1 MSAARAGLLHPVL
14 AGIVAALVGF
24 AGAFAIVLA
33 GLHAVG
39 AGDAQASSG
48 LLVLSI
54 SMGAVGVVLSLR
66 HRLPLT
72 IAWSTPGAAL
82 LITAGHVHGGYPA
95 ALGAFM
101 LAGALIVLSGLW
113 PAMTR
118 AILAIPAPLANGL
131 LAGVLLSVCVAPV
144 RALFDI
150 PALTAPVIVTWLVLT
165 RVSRRWAVPGALLAA
180 AAGVAI
186 DPAQGAGS
194 AHLLPQL
201 TWVTPQFDLGTLV
214 GLGLPLFVVTMVS
227 QNVAGISVLR
237 AHGYTAPLRP
247 VLTATG
253 AASVVGAPFGAHGI
267 NLAAITAALTAG
279 PDADPDPA
287 RRWIAGVSAGCA
299 YLVMGL
305 GAGLATALLAASPP
319 ILIEAVAGL
328 ALLGTLG
335 AALRAATAGEEQRD
349 AAMIT
354 FVVSASGV
362 AAIGIS
368 APFWGLLG
376 GLAFL
381 AVQRARYGRSSVREP
396 AVADSAGEAV
406 TLETETTG

>member
-1 MSAARAGLLHPVL
+1 MSRGLLHPIL

-24 AGAFAIVLA
+24 SGAFAIVLA
-33 GLHAVG
+33 GLHGVG
-39 AGDAQASSG
+39 ATDAQASSG
-48 LLVLSI
+48 LLVLSV
-54 SMGAVGVVLSLR
+54 SMGAIGLALSLR
-66 HRLPLT
+66 HRIPLT

-95 ALGAFM
+95 ALGAFV
-101 LAGALIVLSGLW
+101 LAGLLIVLSGLW
-113 PAMTR
+113 PALTR

-131 LAGVLLSVCVAPV
+131 LAGVLLSVCIAPV
-144 RALFDI
+144 RALFEL
-150 PALTAPVIVTWLVLT
+150 PGHAAPIIVTWLVLT
-165 RVSRRWAVPGALLAA
+165 RVARRWAVIGALAVAA
-180 AAGVAI
+180 IGVTI
-186 DPAQGAGS
+186 DPAAGAGP

-201 TWVTPQFDLGTLV
+201 TWVTPAFDLGTLV

-237 AHGYTAPLRP
+237 AHGYTAPLRS
-247 VLTATG
+247 VLTTTG
-253 AASVVGAPFGAHGI
+253 AASVAGAPFGAHGI

-279 PDADPDPA
+279 PDADPDPG
-287 RRWIAGVSAGCA
+287 RRWIAGASAGAA
-299 YLVMGL
+299 YLVIGL
-305 GAGLATALLAASPP
+305 GAGVATALLAASPV

-328 ALLGTLG
+328 ALLPTLG
-335 AALRAATAGEEQRD
+335 AALRAATAEDEQRD

-376 GLAFL
+376 GLGYL
-381 AVQRARYGRSSVREP
+381 AVQRARYGRSARVREP
-396 AVADSAGEAV
+396 AVPHR
-406 TLETETTG
+406 

>member
-1 MSAARAGLLHPVL
+1 VLDDLRGRALVSRRSGILHPVL
-14 AGIVAALVGF
+14 AGVVAALVGF

-39 AGDAQASSG
+39 ATDAQASSG
-48 LLVLSI
+48 LLVLSV

-66 HRLPLT
+66 HRIPLT

-82 LITAGHVHGGYPA
+82 LIAAGHVHGGYPA
-95 ALGAFM
+95 ALGAFV
-101 LAGALIVLSGLW
+101 LAGLLIVLSGLW
-113 PAMTR
+113 PALTR
-118 AILAIPAPLANGL
+118 AILAIPGPLANGL
-131 LAGVLLSVCVAPV
+131 LAGVLLSVCLAPV
-144 RALFDI
+144 HAVVDVPRLAV
-150 PALTAPVIVTWLVLT
+150 PVVVVWLVLT
-165 RVSRRWAVPGALLAA
+165 RVARRWSAIGALAA
-180 AAGVAI
+180 AAVGVAL
-186 DPAQGAGS
+186 DPVAGAGP
-194 AHLLPQL
+194 AHVLPQL
-201 TWVTPQFDLGTLV
+201 TWVTPAFDVGTLI

-227 QNVAGISVLR
+227 QNVAGVSVLR
-237 AHGYTAPLRP
+237 ANGYEAPLRP
-247 VLTATG
+247 VLTTTG
-253 AASVVGAPFGAHGI
+253 AASIIGAPMGAHGI

-287 RRWIAGVSAGCA
+287 RRWIAGVSAGVV
-299 YLVMGL
+299 YLGLGL

-335 AALRAATAGEEQRD
+335 AALRAATADDDQRE

-362 AAIGIS
+362 TAIGIS
-368 APFWGLLG
+368 APFWGLLA

-381 AVQRARYGRSSVREP
+381 ALHRWGFGRRTAAAEP
-396 AVADSAGEAV
+396 AVRQRA
-406 TLETETTG
+406 